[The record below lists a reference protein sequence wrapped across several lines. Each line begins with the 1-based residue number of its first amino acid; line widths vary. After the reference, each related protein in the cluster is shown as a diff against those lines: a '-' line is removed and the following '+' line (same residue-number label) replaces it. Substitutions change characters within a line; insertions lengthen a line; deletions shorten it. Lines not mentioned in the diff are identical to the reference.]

1 MNALQRASLTVTKA
15 QIVIAKSQP
24 KETATLFPIG
34 ADEIKALG
42 HSSYI
47 AACQSLI
54 ITTCCDSKTNVSWR
68 DTQAN
73 SEGVKFAWTKLFIST
88 VLFLLLLQ
96 PLVVPSPVSLHRVH
110 SLLWA
115 VDGSRGPSGQSNDI
129 QTWKKF
135 VLSCLLCFLW
145 NLNWPHSHY
154 SFAWTTLCKIFAEF
168 WALWSL
174 HIFCHRT
181 ALTLARWRCKP
192 GLTECSSATFSP

>member
-54 ITTCCDSKTNVSWR
+54 IATCCDSKTNVSWR

-96 PLVVPSPVSLHRVH
+96 PLVVPSPMSLHRVP
-110 SLLWA
+110 SLL
-115 VDGSRGPSGQSNDI
+115 
-129 QTWKKF
+129 
-135 VLSCLLCFLW
+135 
-145 NLNWPHSHY
+145 
-154 SFAWTTLCKIFAEF
+154 
-168 WALWSL
+168 
-174 HIFCHRT
+174 
-181 ALTLARWRCKP
+181 
-192 GLTECSSATFSP
+192 

>member
-1 MNALQRASLTVTKA
+1 MNALQRANLTVTKA

-42 HSSYI
+42 HSSYVG
-47 AACQSLI
+47 ACQSLI
-54 ITTCCDSKTNVSWR
+54 IATCWDSKTNVSWR

-73 SEGVKFAWTKLFIST
+73 SGGVKFAWTKLFIST
-88 VLFLLLLQ
+88 VLFLPLLQ
-96 PLVVPSPVSLHRVH
+96 PLVVPLPVSLHRVH
-110 SLLWA
+110 SLLWT
-115 VDGSRGPSGQSNDI
+115 VDGIRGTSGQSNDI

-135 VLSCLLCFLW
+135 MLSLLLCFLW
-145 NLNWPHSHY
+145 NLHWPYSHDF
-154 SFAWTTLCKIFAEF
+154 FAWTTLCKIFCWI

-174 HIFCHRT
+174 HIFCHTT

-192 GLTECSSATFSP
+192 GFTECSSTTFSP